1 MIRFIGCCVLWV
13 GLCVANSFAM
23 SDPESPNDLRAG
35 APVSVREP
43 QPDGFIPRN
52 PGPAVPSEQNA
63 DLLTLVREANED
75 LYSSLQSFVCK
86 EEMRRFMGRINGQGI
101 RQIDAITAKVS
112 FENGVEHYTEI
123 RQNERDRASISNI
136 PGAWS
141 TGEFGTLL
149 LQTQILL
156 KTQPVVFR
164 GNADLDGTATA
175 IYTVDISEQNSPW
188 DLVIRS
194 EHFRI
199 PFRTK
204 IWVSKTNG
212 HVLKIERASMGVPEG
227 KGISGIHW
235 GVTLEPVE
243 MNGKSWLLPSTGE
256 YTVLYEQSGRREWNE
271 ITFSNYH
278 RYGSEVALRF
288 Q

>member
-1 MIRFIGCCVLWV
+1 MQAFLRLMNALGPMGKDISEVNAAAPENLTVVAQIDDRSVELVLGNRRF
-13 GLCVANSFAM
+13 
-23 SDPESPNDLRAG
+23 LRR
-35 APVSVREP
+35 V
-43 QPDGFIPRN
+43 
-52 PGPAVPSEQNA
+52 
-63 DLLTLVREANED
+63 
-75 LYSSLQSFVCK
+75 QSFL
-86 EEMRRFMGRINGQGI
+86 
-101 RQIDAITAKVS
+101 
-112 FENGVEHYTEI
+112 EHYAEI
-123 RQNERDRASISNI
+123 RQNEHERASISNI
-136 PGAWS
+136 AGAWS

-156 KTQPVVFR
+156 KTQPVVFE
-164 GNADLDGTATA
+164 GNADLDGTAAA

-188 DLVIRS
+188 DLVIRA

-204 IWVSKTNG
+204 VWVSRATG
-212 HVLKIERASMGVPEG
+212 HVLKIARASMGVPEG

-243 MNGKSWLLPSTGE
+243 LNGKTWLLPRTGE
-256 YTVLYEQSGRREWNE
+256 YTVLYEQSGRREWNQ

-278 RYGSEVALRF
+278 RYGSEVTLRF